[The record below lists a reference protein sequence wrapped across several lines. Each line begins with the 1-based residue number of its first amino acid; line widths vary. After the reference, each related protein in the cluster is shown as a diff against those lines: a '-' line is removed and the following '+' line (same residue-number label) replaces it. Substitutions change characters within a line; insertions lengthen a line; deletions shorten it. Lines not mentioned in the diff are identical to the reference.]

1 MTERKFNG
9 KTTADGKFTSEYQPE
24 KANRFTSEN
33 QPKNPGRKKEMK
45 TILKQLGRE
54 VSPEVEA
61 RIYEVMLEAVCCK
74 SSADA
79 TIRLRRAEEEQPDFG
94 WIYQETIRAI
104 QKDGLDAILSVLERI
119 FGKKT
124 NLSITGSMGV
134 EMKPL
139 IDLTK
144 RKKNGDNNI
153 TSED

>member
-1 MTERKFNG
+1 MVAKNEDKTRDNPSLENLKKG
-9 KTTADGKFTSEYQPE
+9 KRFSSEYQPE
-24 KANRFTSEN
+24 NR
-33 QPKNPGRKKEMK
+33 RKKEIK
-45 TILKQLGRE
+45 TVLKGLGRE

-144 RKKNGDNNI
+144 RKKNGK
-153 TSED
+153 

>member
-1 MTERKFNG
+1 MVAQNEDKTRENPSLANLKKG
-9 KTTADGKFTSEYQPE
+9 KRFSSEYQPE
-24 KANRFTSEN
+24 NR
-33 QPKNPGRKKEMK
+33 RKKEIK
-45 TILKQLGRE
+45 TVLKGLGRE

-104 QKDGLDAILSVLERI
+104 QKDGLEAILSVLERI

-153 TSED
+153 TSEN

>member
-1 MTERKFNG
+1 MSEKIEG
-9 KTTADGKFTSEYQPE
+9 KTTNNPSLENLKKGKRFSSEYQPE
-24 KANRFTSEN
+24 NR
-33 QPKNPGRKKEMK
+33 RKKEIK
-45 TILKQLGRE
+45 TMLKDLGRE

-94 WIYQETIRAI
+94 WIYQETIKAI

-139 IDLTK
+139 VDLTK
-144 RKKNGDNNI
+144 RKKNGSD
-153 TSED
+153 DK

>member
-1 MTERKFNG
+1 MVAQNEDKTRENPSLANLKKG
-9 KTTADGKFTSEYQPE
+9 KRFSSEYQPE
-24 KANRFTSEN
+24 NR
-33 QPKNPGRKKEMK
+33 RKKEIK
-45 TILKQLGRE
+45 TVLKGLGRE

-79 TIRLRRAEEEQPDFG
+79 TIRLRRAEEEQPEFG

-104 QKDGLDAILSVLERI
+104 QKDGLEAILSVLERI

-144 RKKNGDNNI
+144 RKKNGG
-153 TSED
+153 EK

>member
-1 MTERKFNG
+1 MVAKNEG
-9 KTTADGKFTSEYQPE
+9 KTTNNPSLENLKKGKRFSSEYQPE
-24 KANRFTSEN
+24 NR
-33 QPKNPGRKKEMK
+33 RKKEIK
-45 TILKQLGRE
+45 TMLKDLGRE

-94 WIYQETIRAI
+94 WIYQETIKAI

-139 IDLTK
+139 VDLTK
-144 RKKNGDNNI
+144 RKKNGSD
-153 TSED
+153 DK

>member
-1 MTERKFNG
+1 MVAQNEDKTRENPSLANLKKG
-9 KTTADGKFTSEYQPE
+9 KRFSSEYQPE
-24 KANRFTSEN
+24 NR
-33 QPKNPGRKKEMK
+33 RKKEIK
-45 TILKQLGRE
+45 TVLKGLGRE

>member
-1 MTERKFNG
+1 MEAQIED
-9 KTTADGKFTSEYQPE
+9 KTTNNPSLANLKKGKRFSSEYQPE
-24 KANRFTSEN
+24 NR
-33 QPKNPGRKKEMK
+33 RKKEIK
-45 TILKQLGRE
+45 TVLKGLGRE

-79 TIRLRRAEEEQPDFG
+79 TIRLRRAEEEQPEFG
-94 WIYQETIRAI
+94 WIYQETIKAI

-124 NLSITGSMGV
+124 NLSITGSMGL

-144 RKKNGDNNI
+144 RKKNGDNNG
-153 TSED
+153 TSKD

>member
-1 MTERKFNG
+1 MVAKNEDKTRHNPSLENLKKG
-9 KTTADGKFTSEYQPE
+9 KRFSSEYQPE
-24 KANRFTSEN
+24 NR
-33 QPKNPGRKKEMK
+33 RKKEIK
-45 TILKQLGRE
+45 TILKGLGRE

-144 RKKNGDNNI
+144 RKKNGSN
-153 TSED
+153 

>member
-33 QPKNPGRKKEMK
+33 QPKNPGRKKEIK
-45 TILKQLGRE
+45 TVLKDLGRE

-61 RIYEVMLEAVCCK
+61 KIYEVMLEALCCK

-79 TIRLRRAEEEQPDFG
+79 ANRLRKAEEDQPEFG
-94 WIYQETIRAI
+94 FIYQKTIEAI
-104 QKDGLDAILSVLERI
+104 QEDGLDAILSVLERI

-124 NLSITGSMGV
+124 NLSITGGLGV

-139 IDLTK
+139 VDLTK

-153 TSED
+153 TPEN

>member
-1 MTERKFNG
+1 MAEKIEG
-9 KTTADGKFTSEYQPE
+9 KTTNNPSLENLKKGKRFSSEYQPE
-24 KANRFTSEN
+24 NR
-33 QPKNPGRKKEMK
+33 RKKEIK
-45 TILKQLGRE
+45 TMLKDLGRE

-139 IDLTK
+139 VDLTK
-144 RKKNGDNNI
+144 RKKNGSNDK
-153 TSED
+153 

>member
-1 MTERKFNG
+1 MVAQNEDKTRENPSLANLKKG
-9 KTTADGKFTSEYQPE
+9 KRFTSEYQPE
-24 KANRFTSEN
+24 NR
-33 QPKNPGRKKEMK
+33 RKKELRTM
-45 TILKQLGRE
+45 LKDLGRE
-54 VSPEVEA
+54 VSPEVEV

-144 RKKNGDNNI
+144 RKKNGDNNG
-153 TSED
+153 TSEN

>member
-1 MTERKFNG
+1 MVAQNEDKTRENPSLANLKKG
-9 KTTADGKFTSEYQPE
+9 KRFSSEYQPE
-24 KANRFTSEN
+24 NR
-33 QPKNPGRKKEMK
+33 RKKEIK
-45 TILKQLGRE
+45 TVLKGLGRE

-153 TSED
+153 TSEN

>member
-1 MTERKFNG
+1 MVAKNEDKTRHNPSLENLKKG
-9 KTTADGKFTSEYQPE
+9 KRFSSEYQPE
-24 KANRFTSEN
+24 NR
-33 QPKNPGRKKEMK
+33 RKKELRTM
-45 TILKQLGRE
+45 LKDLGRE

-139 IDLTK
+139 VDLTK
-144 RKKNGDNNI
+144 RKKNGSD
-153 TSED
+153 DK

>member
-1 MTERKFNG
+1 MVAQNEDKTMDNPSLANLKKG
-9 KTTADGKFTSEYQPE
+9 KRFSSEYQPE
-24 KANRFTSEN
+24 NR
-33 QPKNPGRKKEMK
+33 RKKEIK
-45 TILKQLGRE
+45 TVLKGLGRE

-144 RKKNGDNNI
+144 RKKNGK
-153 TSED
+153 

>member
-1 MTERKFNG
+1 MVAKNEDKTMENPSLANLKKG
-9 KTTADGKFTSEYQPE
+9 KRFSSEYQPE
-24 KANRFTSEN
+24 NR
-33 QPKNPGRKKEMK
+33 RKKEIK
-45 TILKQLGRE
+45 TILKGLGRE

-144 RKKNGDNNI
+144 RKKNGDK
-153 TSED
+153 

>member
-1 MTERKFNG
+1 MVAQNEDKTMENPSLANLKKG
-9 KTTADGKFTSEYQPE
+9 KRFSSEYQPE
-24 KANRFTSEN
+24 NR
-33 QPKNPGRKKEMK
+33 RKKEIK
-45 TILKQLGRE
+45 TILKGLGRE

-144 RKKNGDNNI
+144 RKKNGDK
-153 TSED
+153 

>member
-1 MTERKFNG
+1 MVAKNEDKTRHNPSLENLKKG
-9 KTTADGKFTSEYQPE
+9 KRFSSEYQPE
-24 KANRFTSEN
+24 NR
-33 QPKNPGRKKEMK
+33 RKKELRTM
-45 TILKQLGRE
+45 LKDLGRE

-144 RKKNGDNNI
+144 RKKNGRN
-153 TSED
+153 

>member
-1 MTERKFNG
+1 MEAQIED
-9 KTTADGKFTSEYQPE
+9 KTTNNPSLANLKKGKRFSSEYQPE
-24 KANRFTSEN
+24 NR
-33 QPKNPGRKKEMK
+33 RKKEIK
-45 TILKQLGRE
+45 TVLKGLGRE

-79 TIRLRRAEEEQPDFG
+79 TIRLRRAEEEQPEFG

-144 RKKNGDNNI
+144 RKKNGDYNGAPK
-153 TSED
+153 D

>member
-1 MTERKFNG
+1 MAAQNEDKTMENPSLANLKKG
-9 KTTADGKFTSEYQPE
+9 KRFSSEYQPE
-24 KANRFTSEN
+24 NR
-33 QPKNPGRKKEMK
+33 RKKEIK
-45 TILKQLGRE
+45 TILKGLGRE

-144 RKKNGDNNI
+144 RKKNGYNNI
-153 TSED
+153 ASEN

>member
-1 MTERKFNG
+1 MVAQNEDKTRENPSLANLKKG
-9 KTTADGKFTSEYQPE
+9 KRFSSEYQPE
-24 KANRFTSEN
+24 NR
-33 QPKNPGRKKEMK
+33 RKKEIK
-45 TILKQLGRE
+45 TVLKGLGRE

-144 RKKNGDNNI
+144 RKKNGG
-153 TSED
+153 EK

>member
-1 MTERKFNG
+1 MVAQNEDKTRENPSLANLKKG
-9 KTTADGKFTSEYQPE
+9 KRFSSEYQPE
-24 KANRFTSEN
+24 NR
-33 QPKNPGRKKEMK
+33 RKKEIK
-45 TILKQLGRE
+45 TVLKGLGRE

-144 RKKNGDNNI
+144 RKKNGDNNGA
-153 TSED
+153 SEN

>member
-1 MTERKFNG
+1 MVAKNEDKTRHNPSLENLKKG
-9 KTTADGKFTSEYQPE
+9 KRFSSEYQPE
-24 KANRFTSEN
+24 NR
-33 QPKNPGRKKEMK
+33 RKKELRTM
-45 TILKQLGRE
+45 LKDLGRE

-144 RKKNGDNNI
+144 RKKNGSN
-153 TSED
+153 

>member
-1 MTERKFNG
+1 MEAQIED
-9 KTTADGKFTSEYQPE
+9 KTTNNPSLANLKKGKRFSSEYQPE
-24 KANRFTSEN
+24 NR
-33 QPKNPGRKKEMK
+33 RKKEIK
-45 TILKQLGRE
+45 TVLKGLGRE

-79 TIRLRRAEEEQPDFG
+79 TIRLRRAEEEQPEFG

-144 RKKNGDNNI
+144 RKKNGDNNG
-153 TSED
+153 SQKD